1 MPKLIVTTRAGNQ
14 SEIEAEIGKTV
25 METIRNSGSDEILAI
40 CGGSCSCAT
49 CHVYVD
55 PGFAKLL
62 PPVGEIEEELLS
74 LSQHKRDT
82 SRLSCQIKLEPALD
96 GLKVTIAPE
105 D

>member
-1 MPKLIVTTRAGNQ
+1 MPKLIVTTRAGTET
-14 SEIEAEIGKTV
+14 EIEAEIGQSV
-25 METIRNSGSDEILAI
+25 METIRKSGSDEILAI

-55 PGFAKLL
+55 PSFAKLL
-62 PPVGEIEEELLS
+62 PPAGEIEEELLS
-74 LSQHKRDT
+74 LSQHHRET
-82 SRLSCQIKLEPALD
+82 SRLSCQIRIDQALD